1 MVDTPFDPIGLLGV
15 LNAHAVRYV
24 VMGGFAAVAYGSP
37 LPTVDVD
44 VIPERS
50 RENLE
55 RLSSALDDLDA
66 RIRVEGI
73 PDGLAFDHD
82 AASLRTVS
90 VLNLITRMGE
100 LDLVMAP
107 AGEADYPELMSRA
120 ITVRLHGTDV
130 PLASLDDVIASK
142 EAAGRAK
149 DRAALPVLRALRDRI
164 HVDEE
169 NG

>member
-1 MVDTPFDPIGLLGV
+1 MVDAPFDPIGLLGV

-44 VIPERS
+44 VTPERS
-50 RENLE
+50 KRNLQ
-55 RLSSALDDLDA
+55 RLSSALDNLDA

-73 PDGLAFDHD
+73 PDGLVFEHD
-82 AASLRTVS
+82 GASLGVVS

-107 AGEADYPELMSRA
+107 GGVADYRA
-120 ITVRLHGTDV
+120 LVVRAVTVRLHGTDV
-130 PLASLDDVIASK
+130 PLASLDDVIASE
-142 EAAGRAK
+142 EAADWAK
-149 DRAALPVLRALRDRI
+149 DRAALPILRALRDRI
-164 HVDEE
+164 LSLIHI
-169 NG
+169 